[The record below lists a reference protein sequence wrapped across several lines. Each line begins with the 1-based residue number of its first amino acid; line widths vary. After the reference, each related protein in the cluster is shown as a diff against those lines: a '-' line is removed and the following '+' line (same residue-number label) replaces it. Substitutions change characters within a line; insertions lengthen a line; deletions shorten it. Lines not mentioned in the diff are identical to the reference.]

1 MEHRRDGEDKVEVLK
16 EELED
21 AEIKRLLE
29 GSGASQ
35 LTKGGPEPTTAPVQI
50 PKIQPLK
57 ESTTIEASLP
67 PNQELF
73 MQEEMAKGLESVP
86 DQVPAKPPDDPDF
99 SKAPD
104 ITPSIPSS
112 PLCLATPPGNR
123 EGWK

>member
-1 MEHRRDGEDKVEVLK
+1 MEVLK

-57 ESTTIEASLP
+57 ES
-67 PNQELF
+67 